1 MANKTDKVKQP
12 KAKRDFSQVKGVF
25 MLLVVMSAIYA
36 IATIVLG
43 TGEEVVPKALLVPLT
58 LWVICELTRR
68 FAK

>member
-12 KAKRDFSQVKGVF
+12 KTKRDFSQVKGVF

-43 TGEEVVPKALLVPLT
+43 TGTEVLPKALLVPLA
-58 LWVICELTRR
+58 LWTVCELTRR
-68 FAK
+68 FTK

>member
-12 KAKRDFSQVKGVF
+12 KTKRDFSQVKGVF

-43 TGEEVVPKALLVPLT
+43 TGAEVLPKALLVPLT

>member
-12 KAKRDFSQVKGVF
+12 KAKRDLSQVKGVF

-43 TGEEVVPKALLVPLT
+43 TGDEVLPKALLAPLT
-58 LWVICELTRR
+58 LWVVCELVKK